1 MRGKGKK
8 GKKKE
13 KKGKKKEKKR
23 KKKEKKR
30 KKKEKKRKWRAEGA
44 PKARPYG
51 LLIGN
56 DYLVVLVIILL

>member
-1 MRGKGKK
+1 MKK
-8 GKKKE
+8 KEKKKE

-23 KKKEKKR
+23 KKKR